1 MNVIFAVDALDTVRR
16 VLSSKATALCMPYSV
31 DLRDDSSRVVVREGR
46 AFPMYSVGIF
56 FQISWVV
63 DNMASLIS
71 RASAYSADVA
81 VQGGFSGFI
90 D

>member
-1 MNVIFAVDALDTVRR
+1 
-16 VLSSKATALCMPYSV
+16 
-31 DLRDDSSRVVVREGR
+31 
-46 AFPMYSVGIF
+46 MYSVGIYL
-56 FQISWVV
+56 QISWVV